1 MHLPAQNQ
9 NQTLVEK
16 KDPGIE
22 SPFFGLGSKILHL
35 LEVLGSYII
44 VIIIII
50 LILIKCFL

>member
-22 SPFFGLGSKILHL
+22 SPFFGLGSKIIHL
-35 LEVLGSYII
+35 LEVLGIYIF
-44 VIIIII
+44 VYT
-50 LILIKCFL
+50 